1 MNKRK
6 VAILGATGLVGQRF
20 IQLLD
25 GHPWFKVS
33 ALTGSARSVGQSY
46 YDCCKWHLPGR
57 MPKWAGAMSV
67 QPSHSSL
74 DAEIIFSALPSDIA
88 STLELKLASD
98 GYHVFSNASSNRM
111 EPDIPLLIP
120 EVNSDHAELVRLQRN
135 KRSWNGT
142 IVTNCNCTATGV
154 TLSLKPLYDDF
165 GLKRVFLTSMQALS
179 GAGYPGV
186 SSLDAIDNVVPY
198 IDGEEQKM
206 QSEPL
211 KMLGRFDGTQIVQA
225 DFGISAHCNRVP
237 VSDGHMVC
245 VTAELGRSASVEQI
259 CTSFSS
265 FCPNEIVSE
274 LPSSPRE
281 FIRVF
286 AGEDRPQPK
295 LDRQTGA
302 GMATM
307 VGRVRADT
315 MLHVRYVVLSHNTI
329 KGAAGGSLQNAELL
343 LKKGLI

>member
-120 EVNSDHAELVRLQRN
+120 EVNSDHAELVRLPRN